1 MSVGTLPDLSKGVF
15 GIRSLADVRAF
26 VHVAAPLTAS
36 AMLAFDFA
44 QGGIIQMII
53 TAIVALTSPALAAA
67 NTSDK
72 ARTLLYALVLVVGAA
87 AITWNY
93 IDENTW
99 NEILP
104 MVMLVLGGGV
114 ASANTPTTLDRGAV
128 DYSVGKHAREIR

>member
-1 MSVGTLPDLSKGVF
+1 MSVGTLPDLSRGLF

-44 QGGIIQMII
+44 QSGVIQMII
-53 TAIVALTSPALAAA
+53 TAVVALLSPALAAA

-72 ARTLLYALVLVVGAA
+72 IRTLLYVVILVIGAA

-93 IDENTW
+93 IDEATW
-99 NEILP
+99 NQILP
-104 MVMLVLGGGV
+104 IVLLVLGSGV

-128 DYSVGKHAREIR
+128 DDSVGKHAREIR